1 MSLLD
6 VNQLSVKYES
16 FTALKD
22 VNFSIERNEFLAIL
36 GENGSGKT
44 TLIKAILGL
53 KEPHSGIVTWEKDIR
68 LGYLPQHLNVQD
80 RSFPATVKEVV
91 LTGALAYQKGFKR
104 PTPELGQKM
113 TRILEDLSIAHLTD
127 QRIGTLSGGQQQRVL
142 LARTLMSDP
151 DILIMDEPTSALDPS
166 MRKTFYDLLKDL
178 NAQGMTIIVITHD
191 VGSAS
196 DVIQRVIYLD
206 QTIKFDGTFDE
217 YCENESI
224 SPYIHTHQ
232 SHHHGSAQWAF

>member
-1 MSLLD
+1 MTLLD
-6 VNQLSVKYES
+6 VENLSVKYES

-22 VNFSIERNEFLAIL
+22 VNFSIQKNEFMAVL

-53 KEPHSGIVTWEKDIR
+53 KEPHTGLITWDKAIR

-80 RSFPATVKEVV
+80 RSFPATVKEVI
-91 LTGALAYQKGFKR
+91 LTGALAHQKGFKH
-104 PTPELGQKM
+104 PTKAMHEKM
-113 TRILEDLSIAHLTD
+113 QAILKDLSIAHLLD

-142 LARTLMSDP
+142 LARTLMGDP

-166 MRKTFYDLLKDL
+166 MRSTFYDILKSL
-178 NAQGMTIIVITHD
+178 NEKGMTIMIITHD

-196 DVIQRVIYLD
+196 DVLKRVVYLD
-206 QTIKFDGTFDE
+206 QTIIFDGTFDE
-217 YCENESI
+217 YCENEAI
-224 SPYIHTHQ
+224 SPYIHTHR
-232 SHHHGSAQWAF
+232 SHHHGDHS

>member
-6 VNQLSVKYES
+6 VSQLSVKYES

-22 VNFSIERNEFLAIL
+22 VNFSVENGEFLAVL

-53 KEPHSGIVTWEKDIR
+53 KEPHLGIITWEKGIR

-80 RSFPATVKEVV
+80 RSFPATVKEVI

-104 PTPELGQKM
+104 PTLAMYQKLD
-113 TRILEDLSIAHLTD
+113 TLLADFSIAHLKH

-151 DILIMDEPTSALDPS
+151 DILIMDEPTSALDSS
-166 MRKTFYDLLKDL
+166 MRSTFYDLLKDL
-178 NAQGMTIIVITHD
+178 NEGGMTMMLITHD

-196 DVIQRVIYLD
+196 DVLDRVIYLD
-206 QTIKFDGTFDE
+206 QTIIFDGTFAD
-217 YCENESI
+217 YCENAAI
-224 SPYIHTHQ
+224 SPYIHTHAT
-232 SHHHGSAQWAF
+232 HTHEVHK